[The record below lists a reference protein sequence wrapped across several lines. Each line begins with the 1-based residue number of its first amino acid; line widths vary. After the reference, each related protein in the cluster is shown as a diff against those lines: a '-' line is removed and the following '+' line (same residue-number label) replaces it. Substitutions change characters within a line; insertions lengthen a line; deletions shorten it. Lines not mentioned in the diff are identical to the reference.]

1 MDRLPPTG
9 KKRSNE
15 LESQHGGVRRGVAA
29 YLTALLIG
37 LTFASWLFPRN
48 LLFPANYYDMAA
60 SEDTAQHIIGQR
72 YFLLDQWRNPPLETK
87 LLRWPRGVSIA
98 STDSIP
104 LIALPAKLV
113 RRFLPP
119 GFHAIFLFLAIA
131 WILQPVA
138 CVFALRSSGERRL
151 VPSLALAIIAI
162 SMPTLLYRSD
172 MGLGHEALC
181 AHSLILF
188 AIGVYFRICGGSNVA
203 LWTAPPVLLVASLL
217 VHPYLMAMI
226 AAVLL
231 AAPLSLF
238 FRRDPRWIRAAIAFF
253 AGAIVTAVLG
263 RLFGYAAGTGAASGY
278 GYYSMNLLSP
288 IDPFKSLLLPF
299 FPTLMDATGGQYEG
313 YQYLGLG
320 VLFLC
325 AISLFSISSR
335 MPRRTYARHV
345 GLLAIALWLTLF
357 ALSNVVFNGTFQV
370 AHLARVPRLFH
381 SFRSS
386 GRFFWPVAYLLVIGS
401 IACVSRRLRSTI
413 AAVVLLTAACL
424 QFADA
429 STLRNALRDHLHRQ
443 ERWQIDRATLGPL
456 MQHSSQLTL
465 WPRSECLGRVI
476 WDARYYHLLLLA
488 SQYGLRTN
496 TIFTASP
503 DSTGSCRASEVIGT
517 PLSAGELRIILPWGA
532 DAKAEF
538 PNARE
543 LCRPSGGLI
552 VCSIELA
559 GR

>member
-1 MDRLPPTG
+1 M
-9 KKRSNE
+9 RSNE
-15 LESQHGGVRRGVAA
+15 LESQHEEVNRPVAA

-37 LTFASWLFPRN
+37 LAFVAWLFPRD
-48 LLFPANYYDMAA
+48 LLFPAQYYDVAA

-72 YFLLDQWRNPPLETK
+72 YFLLDQWRNPLLETK
-87 LLRWPRGVSIA
+87 LLRWPRGVNIA
-98 STDSIP
+98 FTDSIP

-119 GFHAIFLFLAIA
+119 GFHAIFLFLALA

-138 CVFALRSSGERRL
+138 SVFALRSAGERRL
-151 VPSLALAIIAI
+151 VPSLALAVIAI

-181 AHSLILF
+181 AHFLILF
-188 AIGVYFRICGGSNVA
+188 AIGAYFRICCGSNVA
-203 LWTAPPVLLVASLL
+203 LWTAPPVLLIASLL
-217 VHPYLMAMI
+217 VHPYLMAMT

-231 AAPLSLF
+231 AVPLSLL
-238 FRRDPRWIRAAIAFF
+238 FRRDPRWMRAAAAFF
-253 AGAIVTAVLG
+253 AGAIVTAGVGL
-263 RLFGYAAGTGAASGY
+263 LLGYAGGTGAPSGY

-288 IDPFKSLLLPF
+288 IDPFKSSLVPF

-325 AISLFSISSR
+325 AISLISVSSR

-345 GLLAIALWLTLF
+345 GLLLIALCLTLF
-357 ALSNVVFNGTFQV
+357 ALSNVVFNATFQV
-370 AHLARVPRLFH
+370 AHLARVPRAFE

-386 GRFFWPVAYLLVIGS
+386 GRFFWPVAYLLVISS
-401 IACVSRRLRSTI
+401 IVCISRRLRPAI
-413 AAVVLLTAACL
+413 AAVVLLAATCL

-429 STLRNALRDHLHRQ
+429 STLRNAVRARLHRQ
-443 ERWQIDRATLGPL
+443 EAWQIDRAALAPL
-456 MQHSSQLTL
+456 MGRSSQLTL
-465 WPRSECLGRVI
+465 WPRSECLGRVTF
-476 WDARYYHLLLLA
+476 DPRYYHLLLLA

-496 TIFTASP
+496 TMFTAGLDP
-503 DSTGSCRASEVIGT
+503 TGSCRASEVIGT

-532 DAKAEF
+532 NAKAEV

-543 LCRPSGGLI
+543 FCRPSGTLI
-552 VCSIELA
+552 VCSNELA